1 MVLFPTSVDDELVLL
16 EAWRSGDKAAGSTLF
31 ERYFDPLNR
40 FFRSKIPSRTEDAMQ
55 KTFLVCVESRDAFEG
70 RSTFRSYVFAVA
82 YNVLRNQIRGLMRER
97 ERFDPGVTS
106 AWAVDPSPSGMV
118 AEAQEHQ
125 LLLAALRQ
133 LPFDQQV
140 VLELFYWEDMQGAE
154 ISDVLGIAEGTA
166 RSRLRLAKQRLVRIL
181 EGMASAPELLERTVS
196 GLDDWARSLRKAVS
210 RPI

>member
-1 MVLFPTSVDDELVLL
+1 
-16 EAWRSGDKAAGSTLF
+16 
-31 ERYFDPLNR
+31 
-40 FFRSKIPSRTEDAMQ
+40 
-55 KTFLVCVESRDAFEG
+55 
-70 RSTFRSYVFAVA
+70 
-82 YNVLRNQIRGLMRER
+82 
-97 ERFDPGVTS
+97 
-106 AWAVDPSPSGMV
+106 MV
-118 AEAQEHQ
+118 AEAQEHH